1 MLNELALDE
10 WTDGACRAVERA
22 ARIASWRQA
31 AEVNALHLLAALMLD
46 EGRAAGRL
54 ATQGLSPGRLLVVV
68 APDATAWPDDVESYS
83 TAVPWSRDAS
93 TLLHEAQAQA
103 LRQSGIPGVGT
114 DHILWSLVHI
124 ASSAGEILA
133 DHGLTP
139 EIYAPA
145 PVPAVASAPI
155 AMPEGIDVELAASQ
169 PPPLFVLWRLIDA
182 SANRAREALRVI
194 EDYTR
199 FVLNDAFL
207 SRELKQARHDFTDA
221 MRFFP
226 SEELLASRDTIGDV
240 GTTVSTP
247 AEYQRTGI
255 TAVLTAAFK
264 RLQEALRSIEEY
276 TKAFDGVLSQRFE
289 ALRYRT
295 YTLEKAVLRSQF
307 NSARLANQR
316 VYLLVTDAL
325 CPLGAGRV
333 IHEALAAGVRI
344 IQIREKAMSDRQLIA
359 HCRNVRKWTRSH
371 DALMIVND
379 RPDIAAMVE
388 ADGVHLGQEEC
399 TVADAR
405 MIVGPERLIGV
416 STHTIEQA
424 RQAVLDGADYL
435 GVGPTFPTTTK
446 DFAEFPGLA
455 FVNQVA
461 QEIALPWF
469 AIGGITLKN
478 IDDVMLAGAQRF
490 AVSSAICSAD
500 NPRSAAVQFFTA
512 IGGSPSLSLEEDDEF
527 DE

>member
-1 MLNELALDE
+1 MLHELALDE
-10 WTDGACRAVERA
+10 WTDGARRAVERA
-22 ARIASWRQA
+22 ARLASWRQA
-31 AEVNALHLLAALMLD
+31 ADVNALHLLAALILD

-54 ATQGLSPGRLLVVV
+54 VAHGLSPQRLLEQI
-68 APDATAWPDDVESYS
+68 APDSTAWPDDAEAYS
-83 TAVPWSRDAS
+83 TLVPWSRDAS

-124 ASSAGEILA
+124 ASSAGAILA

-139 EIYAPA
+139 EIYAPV
-145 PVPAVASAPI
+145 PVEVTPPTPI
-155 AMPEGIDVELAASQ
+155 AMPDGIDVELAASQ
-169 PPPLFVLWRLIDA
+169 PPPLFLLWRLIDA
-182 SANRAREALRVI
+182 SANRVREALRVI

-207 SRELKQARHDFTDA
+207 SRELKQTRHDFA
-221 MRFFP
+221 AALRFFP
-226 SEELLASRDTIGDV
+226 AQELLAARDTVGDV
-240 GTTVSTP
+240 GTTVRTT

-276 TKAFDGVLSQRFE
+276 TKAFDGVLSQQFE
-289 ALRYRT
+289 GLRYRS

-307 NSARLANQR
+307 NTARLAQQR
-316 VYLLVTDAL
+316 IYLLVTDAL

-333 IHEALAAGVRI
+333 IHEALAAGVRM
-344 IQIREKAMSDRQLIA
+344 IQVREKSLTDRQLIA
-359 HCRNVRKWTRSH
+359 HCRDVRKWTRSFQ
-371 DALMIVND
+371 ALMIVND
-379 RPDIAAMVE
+379 RPDIAAMVD
-388 ADGVHLGQEEC
+388 ADGVHVGQDEC

-405 MIVGPERLIGV
+405 MIVGPDRLIGV
-416 STHTIEQA
+416 STHSIEQA

-435 GVGPTFPTTTK
+435 GVGPTFPTSTK
-446 DFAEFPGLA
+446 SFDDFPGLA
-455 FVNQVA
+455 FVNQMA

-469 AIGGITLKN
+469 AIGGINLKN
-478 IDDVMLAGAQRF
+478 MDDVLLAGAQRV
-490 AVSSAICSAD
+490 AVSSGICSAV

-512 IGGSPSLSLEEDDEF
+512 LGGAVPFADEDE
-527 DE
+527 